1 MTRIRVCHEVA
12 RPSLVERARPINDR
26 VIIRLKAI
34 ETKTLGGLYIPDV
47 AQDGVEHL
55 SSMVRYS
62 KGGVHEGT
70 VLAAGPGKWMEAGEY
85 RRPMSVKPGD
95 CVMFGQFADFGE
107 EGIAVIREDDILAVI
122 V

>member
-1 MTRIRVCHEVA
+1 MNQSAVGAAH
-12 RPSLVERARPINDR
+12 SLVDRARPINDR
-26 VIIRLKAI
+26 VIIRLKPV
-34 ETKTLGGLYIPDV
+34 ETKTPGGLFIPDV

-70 VLAAGPGKWMEAGEY
+70 VIAAGPGKWMEDGEY

-95 CVMFGQFADFGE
+95 QVLFGQFADFGE
-107 EGIAVIREDDILAVI
+107 EGIAVIREDDILAVLN
-122 V
+122 

>member
-1 MTRIRVCHEVA
+1 MSI
-12 RPSLVERARPINDR
+12 VERARPINDR
-26 VIIRLKAI
+26 VIIRLKPV
-34 ETKTLGGLYIPDV
+34 ETKTAGGLFIPDV
-47 AQDGVEHL
+47 AQDGVEQL

-70 VLAAGPGKWMEAGEY
+70 VVAAGPGKWMEDGEY

-95 CVMFGQFADFGE
+95 RVLFGQFADFGE

-122 V
+122 G